1 MNKRNFWFFVL
12 ALLLF
17 TAITVSAS
25 NIPEG
30 EFITNPEGG
39 SGGSGSVQ
47 GGFGPSGLG
56 SITTFYNSNNS
67 FAGNMFDITN
77 IGSNPITIT
86 SFDINLATG
95 GSNVN
100 VSVYS
105 YPGTY
110 VGHEGSPTG
119 WTLMGMGTVN
129 SAGTNVPTPLNVGGL
144 TIPPGQSFG
153 LYVTVSNYPAG
164 TMRYTNGTNVI
175 SNTEVSLS
183 LGVGK
188 GNPDFTG
195 STFAS
200 RSWNGTIYY
209 DITSGATPTP
219 TATPTETPTSTPT
232 ATATSTETPTAT
244 PTETPTAT
252 AVPTETPTA
261 TPTLP
266 PTDVTLTQFQGS
278 GSNATAI
285 FFLAFLIVGLL
296 AYRHA
301 RKA

>member
-1 MNKRNFWFFVL
+1 MNRRNFWFFL
-12 ALLLF
+12 FALLLL
-17 TAITVSAS
+17 TAVTVSAS

-39 SGGSGSVQ
+39 SGGSGGVV

-56 SITTFYNSNNS
+56 SITTFFNSNNS

-86 SFDINLATG
+86 AFDINLATG
-95 GSNVN
+95 GTNAN
-100 VSVYS
+100 VSVYY

-110 VGHEGSPTG
+110 VGHESSPTG

-209 DITSGATPTP
+209 DIGSGATPTP
-219 TATPTETPTSTPT
+219 TATATPTETPTSTPT
-232 ATATSTETPTAT
+232 
-244 PTETPTAT
+244 ETPTAT
-252 AVPTETPTA
+252 AIPTETPTA
-261 TPTLP
+261 TPTSP

-278 GSNATAI
+278 DSNYSVI
-285 FFLAFLIVGLL
+285 FFIALVIVGFF
-296 AYRHA
+296 AYRYT